1 VWGVGCR
8 VLQIPCSVCGMAIVQ
23 YPEIIDD
30 LIAWGVTSLSVDREA
45 VLATREA
52 IVRAERRF
60 LLENSR

>member
-1 VWGVGCR
+1 
-8 VLQIPCSVCGMAIVQ
+8 MAIVQ
-23 YPEIIDD
+23 YPELIDD
-30 LIAWGVTSLSVDREA
+30 LIAWGVTSLSVDTEA